1 MSTDYRIRWVAILAL
16 VYFGIHV
23 IFGVINCY
31 DKFCPGDSENEWIY
45 EYTDHEGKKFIVVD
59 GDHIPAWL
67 YAETKKNIKERTE
80 Q

>member
-1 MSTDYRIRWVAILAL
+1 
-16 VYFGIHV
+16 
-23 IFGVINCY
+23 
-31 DKFCPGDSENEWIY
+31 CPGDSENEWIY